1 MLENNTSLVNLFD
14 SEDFGRTT
22 VLMIDNEAWFI
33 GKEIAEKLGY
43 SNTRDA
49 LIRHVDEEDRK
60 LIDLN
65 KVVNPDGIRSAGNPN
80 VVIINE
86 SGLYSLILSSKL
98 PIAKKFKRY
107 VTSEILPNLRKTG
120 FYSIKKLDSYMIDNP
135 IQRAKRWIEEQEEFN
150 QQIKQKEEQ
159 IKELE
164 PKAEKY
170 ENVIQKNQGLF
181 SMNQIVKLVDICKI
195 DFETGRILDK
205 VGRTK
210 LFRLLRCEFFTNENV
225 PRQKYMNRNYFEVK
239 LTKIRTGEEV
249 PKTFVTPKGLDY
261 ILSFLYKNGY
271 SSRQKIDW
279 KNKEQVQEIYKLM
292 EEERLEIKEIDDL
305 VKLE

>member
-1 MLENNTSLVNLFD
+1 MMLEQNNTSLVNLFD

-22 VLMIDNEAWFI
+22 VLMIEGEPWFI
-33 GKEIAEKLGY
+33 GKEIADKLGY
-43 SNTRDA
+43 SDTDQAIRNHIDDEDKR
-49 LIRHVDEEDRK
+49 LITKEEIKSRNLNGFK
-60 LIDLN
+60 SPRGLI
-65 KVVNPDGIRSAGNPN
+65 
-80 VVIINE
+80 IINE
-86 SGLYSLILSSKL
+86 SGLYSLILSSRL

-107 VTSEILPNLRKTG
+107 VTLEILPNLRKTG

-249 PKTFVTPKGLDY
+249 LKTFITPKGLDY

-292 EEERLEIKEIDDL
+292 EEERLEIDDL